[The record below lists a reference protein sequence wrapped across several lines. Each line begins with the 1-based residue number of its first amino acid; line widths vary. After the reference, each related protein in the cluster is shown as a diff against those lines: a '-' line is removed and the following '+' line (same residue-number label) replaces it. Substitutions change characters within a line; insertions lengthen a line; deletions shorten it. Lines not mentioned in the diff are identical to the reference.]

1 MASSSSASSATKPTK
16 KTGSA
21 CLVASIDVGR
31 NNMCVCI
38 YAPFTRTVIHWKNYN
53 LQLKAYDPQT
63 YRKTVETIFYKIPKC
78 TVYLIEKQVPM
89 APKNCLIESILH
101 CIVSYAACKPA
112 RTVSPTDVRKFFL
125 LRHDKKY
132 YKKRDAVFVTTQVLE
147 DIQGAAIKFRNEA
160 DRTTFLKPP
169 KGLKRDD
176 LADSLL
182 QALFYSETT
191 LFRRQAFR
199 PSAYKHY
206 TGRAPAKPKAPK
218 KKAPPTKQIDLTGS
232 SSDEEEI

>member
-1 MASSSSASSATKPTK
+1 
-16 KTGSA
+16 
-21 CLVASIDVGR
+21 
-31 NNMCVCI
+31 
-38 YAPFTRTVIHWKNYN
+38 
-53 LQLKAYDPQT
+53 
-63 YRKTVETIFYKIPKC
+63 
-78 TVYLIEKQVPM
+78 M

-112 RTVSPTDVRKFFL
+112 RTVSPAEVRKFFL

-132 YKKRDAVFVTTQVLE
+132 FKKRDAVFVTTQVLQ
-147 DIQGAAIKFRNEA
+147 DAQGAAIRFRNEE

-191 LFRRQAFR
+191 LFRRSAFR
-199 PSAYKHY
+199 PGGYKHY
-206 TGRAPAKPKAPK
+206 TGRAPAKATKEKTAK
-218 KKAPPTKQIDLTGS
+218 KKPTQTKQIDLTGS
-232 SSDEEEI
+232 SSDEEEDL